1 MLKINWWHSL
11 RAQSF
16 IAVMAFGF
24 LLACLFIFYALPEQ
38 ARWVNDDLS
47 KTAQRSLQQLS
58 TSVKT
63 PLLTRQYAELYEQ
76 IDNQLD
82 IQPNWKAIKI
92 VDTATGNQLYPLD
105 VWNGATQSGD
115 MLLSQQI
122 MFLEKSLASITLVV
136 NFTNEINE
144 SSKLHYTLIYIQFM
158 ILVLFFMALAW
169 LVDYRITKPLRSLEF
184 AFAQLA
190 KGDFDCHVDKHQNNE
205 VGSVIS
211 AFNHMATEVASNH
224 QKLNTL
230 RIQAESA
237 SKAKSDFM
245 ASMSHELRT
254 PLNAILG
261 LAQLYEY
268 DDLANKVQKDN
279 AKSIYRAGEHLLLLI
294 NDVLDLTAIESG
306 NMQFSFDYASIK
318 RVVEES
324 VALVSELVKAQ
335 SMTIHTE
342 GFNELE
348 GLCFYIDERR
358 FKQVMLNLL
367 SNAIKYNK
375 PHGDIFI
382 SCSVSS
388 NNQCTINVADTGYG
402 FAADDVSRLFKP
414 FDRLGAETSNING
427 TGIGLVITRELV
439 ERMQGEIR
447 VQSELNKGSCFS
459 LIFNGFKQADVPIKT
474 DLLAKT
480 DSTIQSDIADIS
492 EQHVSAETFLIL
504 EVLVAED
511 QVTNQLVLKQ
521 QLTLLGVHSTFVSNG
536 EQAWQTL
543 QDKRFN
549 ILLTDIQ
556 MPILDGLGLAKKIRA
571 DERFK
576 DLAIIAITANIIKE
590 NIDACYDAGM
600 NGFLTKPV
608 ELAKLKSLLMEHSA
622 TMVNAHIEAK
632 KPSEVAS
639 DSFDQLDLALLNAM
653 LGDDPTVHCM
663 VFNAFLQTAGE
674 QVKLISAY
682 ATSENYADLSFQ
694 AHGLKSS
701 SKSVSA
707 LLLADICQ
715 QVETL
720 ATNGSVT
727 AEHVSDLEQC
737 FNEVVVQLTRYC
749 EYYE

>member
-24 LLACLFIFYALPEQ
+24 ILACLFIFYALPEQ

-184 AFAQLA
+184 AFARLA

-306 NMQFSFDYASIK
+306 NMQFSFSYVPIKSIL
-318 RVVEES
+318 EES
-324 VALVSELVKAQ
+324 VRK
-335 SMTIHTE
+335 T
-342 GFNELE
+342 
-348 GLCFYIDERR
+348 
-358 FKQVMLNLL
+358 
-367 SNAIKYNK
+367 
-375 PHGDIFI
+375 P
-382 SCSVSS
+382 
-388 NNQCTINVADTGYG
+388 
-402 FAADDVSRLFKP
+402 
-414 FDRLGAETSNING
+414 TSN
-427 TGIGLVITRELV
+427 
-439 ERMQGEIR
+439 
-447 VQSELNKGSCFS
+447 
-459 LIFNGFKQADVPIKT
+459 T
-474 DLLAKT
+474 D
-480 DSTIQSDIADIS
+480 
-492 EQHVSAETFLIL
+492 
-504 EVLVAED
+504 
-511 QVTNQLVLKQ
+511 
-521 QLTLLGVHSTFVSNG
+521 
-536 EQAWQTL
+536 
-543 QDKRFN
+543 
-549 ILLTDIQ
+549 
-556 MPILDGLGLAKKIRA
+556 
-571 DERFK
+571 
-576 DLAIIAITANIIKE
+576 
-590 NIDACYDAGM
+590 
-600 NGFLTKPV
+600 
-608 ELAKLKSLLMEHSA
+608 
-622 TMVNAHIEAK
+622 
-632 KPSEVAS
+632 
-639 DSFDQLDLALLNAM
+639 
-653 LGDDPTVHCM
+653 
-663 VFNAFLQTAGE
+663 
-674 QVKLISAY
+674 
-682 ATSENYADLSFQ
+682 
-694 AHGLKSS
+694 
-701 SKSVSA
+701 
-707 LLLADICQ
+707 
-715 QVETL
+715 
-720 ATNGSVT
+720 
-727 AEHVSDLEQC
+727 
-737 FNEVVVQLTRYC
+737 
-749 EYYE
+749 

>member
-16 IAVMAFGF
+16 IAVIAFGV
-24 LLACLFIFYALPEQ
+24 LLACLFVFYALPEQ

-58 TSVKT
+58 TSVTT

-76 IDNQLD
+76 INNQLE
-82 IQPNWKAIKI
+82 IQPNWKSIKI
-92 VDTATGNQLYPLD
+92 VDATTGNQLYPLD
-105 VWNGATQSGD
+105 SWTGAVQSGD

-122 MFLEKSLASITLVV
+122 TFLNKPLANITLVV

-144 SSKLHYTLIYIQFM
+144 SSKLHYTLIYIQFT
-158 ILVLFFMALAW
+158 ILVFILIGLAW
-169 LVDYRITKPLRSLEF
+169 LVDYRITKPLRSLEL
-184 AFAQLA
+184 AFSRLA
-190 KGDFDCHVDKHQNNE
+190 KGDFECHVDKQQHNE
-205 VGSVIS
+205 VGSVIN
-211 AFNHMATEVASNH
+211 AFNQMATEVASNH

-261 LAQLYEY
+261 LAQLYDY

-306 NMQFSFDYASIK
+306 NMQFNFDYVPIK

-324 VALVSELVKAQ
+324 LEFVSELINAQ
-335 SMTIHTE
+335 SITIQTE
-342 GFNELE
+342 GLVELE
-348 GLCFYIDERR
+348 GLCVYIDERR

-375 PHGDIFI
+375 PQGHIHIRCQVSTNHQCKI
-382 SCSVSS
+382 S
-388 NNQCTINVADTGYG
+388 VADTGYG
-402 FAADDVSRLFKP
+402 FAADDVTRLFKP

-439 ERMQGEIR
+439 ERMQGEIT
-447 VQSELNKGSCFS
+447 VESELNKGSCFS
-459 LIFNGFKQADVPIKT
+459 LIFNGFEQNTLPKNTQLPLQTVT
-474 DLLAKT
+474 T
-480 DSTIQSDIADIS
+480 STSNILP
-492 EQHVSAETFLIL
+492 TL

-511 QVTNQLVLKQ
+511 QVTNQQVLKQ
-521 QLTLLGVHSTFVSNG
+521 QLSILGVNGTFVSNG
-536 EQAWQTL
+536 EQAWQAL
-543 QDKRFN
+543 QDKHFD

-556 MPILDGLGLAKKIRA
+556 MPLLDGLNLAKRIRT
-571 DERFK
+571 EN
-576 DLAIIAITANIIKE
+576 LYEHLVIIAVTANIIKK
-590 NIDACYDAGM
+590 NIDDCYAVGM

-608 ELAKLKSLLMEHSA
+608 ELVQLKSLLMEHS
-622 TMVNAHIEAK
+622 TGMVNAHIQSNLS
-632 KPSEVAS
+632 PVISS
-639 DSFDQLDLALLNAM
+639 DSFDQLDLSLLVAM
-653 LGDDPTVHCM
+653 LGDDISVHCM
-663 VFNAFLQTAGE
+663 VFNAFLQSAGE
-674 QVKLISAY
+674 QIKLINAY
-682 ATSENYADLSFQ
+682 AANKNYTDLAFQ

-701 SKSVSA
+701 SKSIAA
-707 LLLADICQ
+707 LSLADFCQ
-715 QVETL
+715 QIESL
-720 ATNGSVT
+720 AENNSVQS
-727 AEHVSDLEQC
+727 ESIHELELC
-737 FNEVVVQLTRYC
+737 FNEVIVQLTRYC
-749 EYYE
+749 EHYE